1 MILST
6 FVLNKIAA
14 YLVKNFA
21 LDKMMSYVFDD
32 NILDKKVK
40 KLEKKVKRLEKLSH
54 PQREFVVCE
63 ECKQSIK
70 EKQWI

>member
-40 KLEKKVKRLEKLSH
+40 KLEKKVKRLENLSH
-54 PQREFVVCE
+54 PQREFVMCNK
-63 ECKQSIK
+63 CKQSIK
-70 EKQWI
+70 EK